1 MLSEQDGQVTEED
14 AVVQTEVEES
24 YFDAPAPPQEPAGS
38 DMATEAMYADYFGLS
53 ERPFTL
59 LPDPG
64 FLYWSPQH
72 KRAFSVLEFGLLS
85 RAPITLITGEVGSG
99 KTTLLRALL
108 DKMDETLTIGL
119 ISNAQGGRGEL
130 MQWVLNAFSVPLP
143 AERTDYVQLFQAF
156 LDFLVDEYG
165 EGRRVVLIIDEA
177 QNLSVEGLEE
187 IRMLTNVNSNKDEL
201 IQLVLVGQPELR
213 DMIHKPEMR
222 QLAQRVAA
230 NFHLGPMSAETVRDY
245 VAHRLVT
252 VGGTGEEFTPE
263 ALALIHKTT
272 GGVPRLVNQLCD
284 LSMLYA
290 WSDETKEVTLAAVE
304 AVLSDGVFFGAASE
318 PSQYA
323 KQET

>member
-1 MLSEQDGQVTEED
+1 
-14 AVVQTEVEES
+14 
-24 YFDAPAPPQEPAGS
+24 
-38 DMATEAMYADYFGLS
+38 MATEAMYADHFGLT

-108 DKMDETLTIGL
+108 EKMDATLTIGL

-130 MQWVLNAFSVPLP
+130 MQWVLNAFDIPLP
-143 AERTDYVQLFQAF
+143 AERSDYVQLFQAF
-156 LDFLVDEYG
+156 LDFLVEEYG

-213 DMIHKPEMR
+213 DMVHKPEMR

-230 NFHLGPMSAETVRDY
+230 NFHLGPMNEETVAAY
-245 VAHRLVT
+245 IAHRLVT
-252 VGGTGEEFTPE
+252 VGGTGQEFTPE
-263 ALALIHKTT
+263 AITLIHKTT

-290 WSDETKEVTLAAVE
+290 WSDEAAEVTRTAVD
-304 AVLSDGVFFGAASE
+304 AVLNDGVFFGAASE
-318 PSQYA
+318 PSRYA

>member
-1 MLSEQDGQVTEED
+1 
-14 AVVQTEVEES
+14 
-24 YFDAPAPPQEPAGS
+24 
-38 DMATEAMYADYFGLS
+38 MATEAMYADHFGLS

-72 KRAFSVLEFGLLS
+72 KRAFSVLEFGVLS

-108 DKMDETLTIGL
+108 GQIDSALTVGL

-130 MQWVLNAFSVPLP
+130 MQWVLNAFGIPLP
-143 AERTDYVQLFQAF
+143 EARTDYVQLFQAF
-156 LDFLVDEYG
+156 LDFLVEEYAAG
-165 EGRRVVLIIDEA
+165 NRVVLIIDEA

-187 IRMLTNVNSNKDEL
+187 IRMLTNVNSDKDEL

-213 DMIHKPEMR
+213 DMIHRPEMR

-230 NFHLGPMSAETVRDY
+230 NFHLGPMGAETVASY
-245 VAHRLVT
+245 VAHRLTT
-252 VGGTGEEFTPE
+252 VGGTGEEFTAE
-263 ALALIHKTT
+263 ALKRIHEVT

-290 WSDETKEVTLAAVE
+290 WSDEAKEVTLTTVE
-304 AVLSDGVFFGAASE
+304 AVLNDGVFFGAASE
-318 PSQYA
+318 PSKYV
-323 KQET
+323 KQETQA